1 MTKSRLI
8 RLISSA
14 DHDISHAE
22 LVDIIKK
29 TGTDRYDSGRKHI
42 FHDFYGKHD
51 FDFFAEKSS
60 IETLEADINKAVNLL
75 PSRTKGDRG
84 YEVKP
89 DIVII
94 YDGDKCIE
102 LDGVYDYKSGSD
114 CFKCRVSPLD
124 AFIEV
129 REVGSN
135 TR

>member
-1 MTKSRLI
+1 MSSSRLI

-14 DHDISHAE
+14 DHNIPRNE
-22 LVDIIKK
+22 LVKIIEK

-51 FDFFAEKSS
+51 FDFFAGKSS
-60 IETLEADINKAVNLL
+60 IDTLEDDIKEAVKLL

-114 CFKCRVSPLD
+114 CFKCKVSPLD
-124 AFIEV
+124 ALIEIRV
-129 REVGSN
+129 IDN
-135 TR
+135 IHK